1 MKNLF
6 GFLLALVLGVFMIL
20 ALDDS
25 TSFPTFGMVD
35 INDRVSSQYFDSDNV
50 DEVGSANIVTAI
62 VVGYRGFDTL
72 GEVTVLFISALGVA
86 FIFGGSK
93 QKRLDLKFKPNFML
107 RVGSRVLF
115 GIILVTSVYIILH
128 GHLTPGGGFPGGA
141 IIASSVLLL
150 YLADDKFRS
159 NIKGFKILEGI
170 AGSLFVIIGLLGLVL
185 LGAFLQNF
193 LPSGNIGDLLSA
205 GIIPIIYVL
214 VGLKVGSEIS
224 GVVDNFLT
232 EEESAWYNTQR

>member
-1 MKNLF
+1 MKNFF
-6 GFLLALVLGVFMIL
+6 GLVISILLAVLIIL
-20 ALDDS
+20 ALDK
-25 TSFPTFGMVD
+25 TAAFPDYGSADVG
-35 INDRVSSQYFDSDNV
+35 NRVSDAYLNPTNIDD
-50 DEVGSANIVTAI
+50 VGSGNIVTAV

-86 FIFGGSK
+86 FIFGASSK
-93 QKRLDLKFKPNFML
+93 QERLDLKFKPNFML

-115 GIILVTSVYIILH
+115 SIILITSLYIVLH

-141 IIASSVLLL
+141 MIASAMLLL

-159 NIKGFKILEGI
+159 NVKGFKILEGV

-185 LGAFLQNF
+185 ATYFLQNF
-193 LPSGNIGDLLSA
+193 LPAGTVGNLLSA

-214 VGLKVGSEIS
+214 IGLKVGSEIS
-224 GVVDNFLT
+224 GIIDNFLT
-232 EEESAWYNTQR
+232 EGESA